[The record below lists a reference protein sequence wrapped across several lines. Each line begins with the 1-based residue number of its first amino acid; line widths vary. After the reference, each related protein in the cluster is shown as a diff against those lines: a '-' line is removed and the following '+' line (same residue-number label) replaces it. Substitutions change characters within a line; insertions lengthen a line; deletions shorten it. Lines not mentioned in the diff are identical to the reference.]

1 MPGLNPQRQRQDNGA
16 KLSSRPPTRIQSRP
30 TRVASN
36 PPLRRSCRQAH
47 AYAHTTLSEVVY
59 HLRPL
64 SCGAQRRSDS
74 TSVES
79 IVESIAEKAESPSA
93 AAVLTESGA
102 DSVSVVGVNIV
113 DELARAPHSTTVA
126 TKARGIP
133 QHEQHVTSQTLDS
146 RLGPQRADGH
156 RPAASSAH
164 HSPADTKPVTP
175 IRPHGSEPAAHR
187 PETAT
192 ASEPTCRSEIHR

>member
-1 MPGLNPQRQRQDNGA
+1 MPGLKPQRQRQDNGA

-47 AYAHTTLSEVVY
+47 AYAHTTLSEVFY

-79 IVESIAEKAESPSA
+79 IVVAEKAESPSA
-93 AAVLTESGA
+93 AAVFTESGA
-102 DSVSVVGVNIV
+102 DSVSGVGVNIV

-133 QHEQHVTSQTLDS
+133 QNEKHVTSPAS
-146 RLGPQRADGH
+146 H

-187 PETAT
+187 PAT

>member
-1 MPGLNPQRQRQDNGA
+1 MPGLKPQRQRQDNGA
-16 KLSSRPPTRIQSRP
+16 KPSSRPPTRIQSRP

-47 AYAHTTLSEVVY
+47 AYAHTTLSGVFY

-79 IVESIAEKAESPSA
+79 IVVAEKAESPSA
-93 AAVLTESGA
+93 AAVFTESGA
-102 DSVSVVGVNIV
+102 DSVSGVGANIV

-126 TKARGIP
+126 TKARDIP
-133 QHEQHVTSQTLDS
+133 QHEQHVTSPTLDS
-146 RLGPQRADGH
+146 RLGPQRH